1 MLRQITLFR
10 SSILF
15 ALLIGALF
23 IINPSSPVFGRPPL
37 IPTTNPIPVG
47 TYHLGFA
54 ASNSNVLDKPL
65 KNALSVALNSWPYSA
80 PQNDEFIVSEIIWNN
95 SWSVVKITYNR
106 PIFMSTDES
115 IETSDRFSP
124 YVDHFYVLAV
134 QTEGGWQASADFD
147 PLINDL
153 LAQVAKSELSTV
165 QRQVYFPFYA
175 GKNIQTVSAQYYL
188 PFEESIGA
196 VRVGRTGLLY
206 RDNYEAAGMPTTNKS
221 DCTGHT
227 GSYCYGYGGEY
238 HDYNDGFDFDRGAID
253 FQIGT
258 NRAVAARAGIVT
270 GITDQLGGNSA
281 RCMISVSH
289 GDGTV
294 AVYIHLDNI
303 QVSVGQSI
311 SAGTYLGNGANVCG
325 ASGAHLHLAVW
336 QNSREIEIPFVNAP
350 AQTSNGHTCPSG
362 LICPSRTNYVEFQ
375 YTGGNSVPPA
385 PSNTDLVR
393 NGNFS
398 SDFDYWS
405 KTANTA
411 WAIYGGVLAWKAE
424 PTGTYGSI
432 EQTLNYSFST
442 NSVVEMTFT
451 LGNSSSVQKHVRPHL
466 HQVGSWDD
474 MLVCDFY
481 LEPNAPM
488 RTFIMRRRLTQNWAN
503 ASVYLEVYPPDGIP
517 DVLTDDVSVQYRPS
531 LSVSG
536 SECLSV
542 PNHPVILFRNANQL
556 GDWCSLD
563 QTGWKN
569 TSTCTGF
576 DDKASSIQIRSGWSA
591 RVWSDANRTGESR
604 CLSGGT
610 ANFTGLQYTENGS
623 SNLNDSISSFE
634 AYHQSTCPS
643 LGTPPAITTHPQNT
657 TINSGETATL
667 TVVAAGTAPLS
678 YQWYRGS
685 SGDTSNPVGTNV
697 ASFTTPALTAT
708 TSYWV
713 RVSNSVGQANSSTAT
728 VTIDDTPTPTATID
742 PQVPADTNLVKN
754 GSFSAGITQ
763 WAFYGPI
770 DYWALR
776 RDTSVQAQGQL
787 SPWRLLPE
795 LWSSRR
801 RWASV

>member
-1 MLRQITLFR
+1 MRWRLFFRFVVIICLLQTLNIPITDLQ
-10 SSILF
+10 
-15 ALLIGALF
+15 
-23 IINPSSPVFGRPPL
+23 RPR
-37 IPTTNPIPVG
+37 
-47 TYHLGFA
+47 
-54 ASNSNVLDKPL
+54 
-65 KNALSVALNSWPYSA
+65 
-80 PQNDEFIVSEIIWNN
+80 
-95 SWSVVKITYNR
+95 VV
-106 PIFMSTDES
+106 
-115 IETSDRFSP
+115 
-124 YVDHFYVLAV
+124 H
-134 QTEGGWQASADFD
+134 ADCV
-147 PLINDL
+147 P
-153 LAQVAKSELSTV
+153 
-165 QRQVYFPFYA
+165 
-175 GKNIQTVSAQYYL
+175 GKNV
-188 PFEESIGA
+188 
-196 VRVGRTGLLY
+196 
-206 RDNYEAAGMPTTNKS
+206 NMTT
-221 DCTGHT
+221 
-227 GSYCYGYGGEY
+227 
-238 HDYNDGFDFDRGAID
+238 FA
-253 FQIGT
+253 
-258 NRAVAARAGIVT
+258 
-270 GITDQLGGNSA
+270 TDVLNIMG
-281 RCMISVSH
+281 ISVSQFAI
-289 GDGTV
+289 DAFAKWEPYENTDACWNPLATTYQVAWFPAGTGCTET
-294 AVYIHLDNI
+294 IFN
-303 QVSVGQSI
+303 
-311 SAGTYLGNGANVCG
+311 SAGVRNYSSQYCG
-325 ASGAHLHLAVW
+325 ELATA
-336 QNSREIEIPFVNAP
+336 RTLLY
-350 AQTSNGHTCPSG
+350 TSNGTYYKAIRDMLAQISFNWQSIHDAVKGWVGSEAYATSLTNEWQTLWNSG
-362 LICPSRTNYVEFQ
+362 SDPQAPANTN
-375 YTGGNSVPPA
+375 
-385 PSNTDLVR
+385 LVR

-685 SGDTSNPVGTNV
+685 SGDTSDPVGTNV

-763 WAFYGPI
+763 WTFYGPI
-770 DYWALR
+770 DYWAPGGMLQFKHKDNSAPGGFYQRRPTALPTDAPFEVTVDLGDTGGFDKDVLVRLSESDDSNPVECTFTVGKATPLQPFIFRGLERGLDEHESHGRGDDLR
-776 RDTSVQAQGQL
+776 RLSRRAARQPRRALPTGLEPRRDGVRHADADRRAVRHRHDPQRRLLRRRQAVGALGCGRCVGAGRYAAVQGDRDTR
-787 SPWRLLPE
+787 RLLPE
-795 LWSSRR
+795 PAAYAACGRAAGSDARR
-801 RWASV
+801 GQHVAA